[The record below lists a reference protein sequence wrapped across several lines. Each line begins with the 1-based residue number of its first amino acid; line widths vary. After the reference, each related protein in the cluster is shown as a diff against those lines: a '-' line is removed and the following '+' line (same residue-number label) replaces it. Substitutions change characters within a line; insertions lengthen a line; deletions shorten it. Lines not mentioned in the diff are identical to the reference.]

1 MSKNIKT
8 QEAKLDLIT
17 KFLDYANCADAS
29 YAMLQYV
36 FKGIIKYKNDN
47 GNELEKKV
55 DTQRL
60 GDKHNNQNSTYARAI
75 QARFEQNKIVKI
87 EPKYCISLINT
98 CFDSKEITLDNDI
111 SRVGLN
117 DALSK
122 RTIDFVN
129 RFKLLKH
136 QPNTT
141 SGFSATLFEDT
152 KDNNQKIIVIRGT
165 EPTSNF
171 SVDIL
176 DADVDL
182 ALGKVPYNQYL
193 DMIKFYSECVKEFP
207 NIIKDKGLVIVG
219 HSLGGAL
226 AQLLTLSLAS
236 VNSSANVKEIYTFN
250 SPGAKELKALNLNQI
265 YRIDGKIINS
275 DNKEQ
280 ALFYQIRSYKYQ
292 KSIEINLIGY
302 DSNLFQNIKSYFH
315 NKTNLKEHY
324 IFIKTNIIYSKSTN
338 YFYDIF
344 EVDEVFINCVN
355 QLLTNLNIKNILA
368 TSDNTYHIETDT
380 DSDASNTKEVIQDLG
395 VDIDGKHYIVN
406 LGDRFWD
413 SHFLE
418 PTIIELN
425 YILNLMKNKEID
437 NLLEYNINKDEELW
451 TFIKYH
457 NNVLAT
463 ARTRYDDRI
472 LSYFSIPKLSN
483 DFSNSLEYLQIHYLP
498 KEPKKPLFAANI
510 QGFSS
515 TQLQALEEYKIK
527 KAKYDEKLK
536 WYELYKVKYERE
548 QQIFNQKFK
557 EYFSEIIF
565 YQNRLY
571 SHKKTQEKIILNAI
585 IQQINQK
592 DITYFNLYSVIEFL
606 KENKAYYKYIDL
618 NEIQDLILNDLD
630 NKLGYFYCLYVC
642 INLIVLRE
650 DKNTYFTQAT
660 AINNLGYNSTFT
672 KIFILDKE
680 KLNDTYLDARK
691 RLYKSINTLKEKRN
705 EKIKDIQDYLNKEI
719 SLQDNL
725 NNQSFNTK
733 ENDVNLILNEV
744 FNIEQ
749 FYDKNT
755 NTIVLKTNNIK
766 IIFLDKVNLQDLQDN
781 SNNTSFIS
789 MSNLIHIYDN
799 HCDIFAKDRS
809 VLDIKDIEEKYQID
823 FKSLD
828 IKIFLNSTLLTG
840 SNELPNNPFY
850 FGELDQDNTIKQDTP
865 SYYFSPKDESSGLG
879 RLSIF
884 YKNDELCLLNYSI
897 IENSLN
903 IKLECLSKQSLEY
916 KDLISNTLKEQKTT
930 QVDKK
935 QAIAKL
941 HALLENQNLECIHG
955 GKVILKSNKGKTFK
969 DDGVPIMLESDLLNS
984 SIVACPNTIAGVS
997 VPCTKV
1003 VNVKGSLSQKKVN
1016 NEYVILQE
1024 LISACKTDKGF
1035 ALKVSFTPTKF
1046 KFDHSFD
1053 PKEGLGE
1060 QSKNQIELKE
1070 PIIRLHY
1077 KSDRFQKDNL
1087 PIYNLLINN
1096 EKKEQNKALNE
1107 FNIDLKDIED
1117 INILNQFKQD
1127 FSKDYEFKELNL
1139 SFDTNLIKLY
1149 FIIPKNIAKVYKSAY
1164 KEFENK
1170 DLGVGYFTQLHEYDK
1185 IIKNALEDNKELNE
1199 YHFSFLAPAKMQN
1212 LKLQIAQGLDEI
1224 LEDEDRKQELYVCKF
1239 VVVNGVSENNAQ
1251 EIIPDNVIRIQTQD
1265 GSGEFIE
1272 IVFPSQLELNDKP
1285 LEDVSYTFV
1294 PALRGI
1300 KQFFKDTEYLKPRTL
1315 TKDEVLQIV
1324 DKLPKNVRDKRRR
1337 IVENKEELDKLW
1349 KKLTKNSEE
1358 FENKVDKKYGQPIYM
1373 RKLDDQTIIQYK
1385 KTSKSGGETIEINSN
1400 KPRGNL
1406 KTIHIE
1412 NGIKNEI

>member
-1 MSKNIKT
+1 MDR
-8 QEAKLDLIT
+8 ELFIT
-17 KFLDYANCADAS
+17 RLAFIN
-29 YAMLQYV
+29 
-36 FKGIIKYKNDN
+36 ND
-47 GNELEKKV
+47 
-55 DTQRL
+55 
-60 GDKHNNQNSTYARAI
+60 
-75 QARFEQNKIVKI
+75 
-87 EPKYCISLINT
+87 
-98 CFDSKEITLDNDI
+98 EID
-111 SRVGLN
+111 
-117 DALSK
+117 
-122 RTIDFVN
+122 TID
-129 RFKLLKH
+129 K
-136 QPNTT
+136 
-141 SGFSATLFEDT
+141 
-152 KDNNQKIIVIRGT
+152 
-165 EPTSNF
+165 
-171 SVDIL
+171 
-176 DADVDL
+176 
-182 ALGKVPYNQYL
+182 
-193 DMIKFYSECVKEFP
+193 
-207 NIIKDKGLVIVG
+207 
-219 HSLGGAL
+219 
-226 AQLLTLSLAS
+226 
-236 VNSSANVKEIYTFN
+236 NSSIAY
-250 SPGAKELKALNLNQI
+250 LKALYQCENSIAINYNQ
-265 YRIDGKIINS
+265 
-275 DNKEQ
+275 
-280 ALFYQIRSYKYQ
+280 
-292 KSIEINLIGY
+292 
-302 DSNLFQNIKSYFH
+302 
-315 NKTNLKEHY
+315 
-324 IFIKTNIIYSKSTN
+324 
-338 YFYDIF
+338 
-344 EVDEVFINCVN
+344 
-355 QLLTNLNIKNILA
+355 
-368 TSDNTYHIETDT
+368 
-380 DSDASNTKEVIQDLG
+380 
-395 VDIDGKHYIVN
+395 
-406 LGDRFWD
+406 
-413 SHFLE
+413 
-418 PTIIELN
+418 
-425 YILNLMKNKEID
+425 
-437 NLLEYNINKDEELW
+437 EEL
-451 TFIKYH
+451 
-457 NNVLAT
+457 
-463 ARTRYDDRI
+463 
-472 LSYFSIPKLSN
+472 
-483 DFSNSLEYLQIHYLP
+483 
-498 KEPKKPLFAANI
+498 
-510 QGFSS
+510 
-515 TQLQALEEYKIK
+515 
-527 KAKYDEKLK
+527 
-536 WYELYKVKYERE
+536 
-548 QQIFNQKFK
+548 
-557 EYFSEIIF
+557 
-565 YQNRLY
+565 
-571 SHKKTQEKIILNAI
+571 
-585 IQQINQK
+585 
-592 DITYFNLYSVIEFL
+592 
-606 KENKAYYKYIDL
+606 
-618 NEIQDLILNDLD
+618 
-630 NKLGYFYCLYVC
+630 
-642 INLIVLRE
+642 
-650 DKNTYFTQAT
+650 FTQAT

-1107 FNIDLKDIED
+1107 FNIDLKDLKDIED

-1164 KEFENK
+1164 KEFKNK
-1170 DLGVGYFTQLHEYDK
+1170 DLGAGYFTQLHEYDK

-1224 LEDEDRKQELYVCKF
+1224 LED
-1239 VVVNGVSENNAQ
+1239 
-1251 EIIPDNVIRIQTQD
+1251 
-1265 GSGEFIE
+1265 
-1272 IVFPSQLELNDKP
+1272 
-1285 LEDVSYTFV
+1285 
-1294 PALRGI
+1294 
-1300 KQFFKDTEYLKPRTL
+1300 
-1315 TKDEVLQIV
+1315 
-1324 DKLPKNVRDKRRR
+1324 
-1337 IVENKEELDKLW
+1337 
-1349 KKLTKNSEE
+1349 
-1358 FENKVDKKYGQPIYM
+1358 
-1373 RKLDDQTIIQYK
+1373 
-1385 KTSKSGGETIEINSN
+1385 
-1400 KPRGNL
+1400 
-1406 KTIHIE
+1406 
-1412 NGIKNEI
+1412 

>member
-1 MSKNIKT
+1 MDR
-8 QEAKLDLIT
+8 ELFIT
-17 KFLDYANCADAS
+17 RLAFIN
-29 YAMLQYV
+29 
-36 FKGIIKYKNDN
+36 ND
-47 GNELEKKV
+47 
-55 DTQRL
+55 
-60 GDKHNNQNSTYARAI
+60 
-75 QARFEQNKIVKI
+75 
-87 EPKYCISLINT
+87 
-98 CFDSKEITLDNDI
+98 EID
-111 SRVGLN
+111 
-117 DALSK
+117 
-122 RTIDFVN
+122 TID
-129 RFKLLKH
+129 K
-136 QPNTT
+136 
-141 SGFSATLFEDT
+141 
-152 KDNNQKIIVIRGT
+152 
-165 EPTSNF
+165 
-171 SVDIL
+171 
-176 DADVDL
+176 
-182 ALGKVPYNQYL
+182 
-193 DMIKFYSECVKEFP
+193 
-207 NIIKDKGLVIVG
+207 
-219 HSLGGAL
+219 
-226 AQLLTLSLAS
+226 
-236 VNSSANVKEIYTFN
+236 NSSIAY
-250 SPGAKELKALNLNQI
+250 LKALYQCENSIAINYNQ
-265 YRIDGKIINS
+265 
-275 DNKEQ
+275 
-280 ALFYQIRSYKYQ
+280 
-292 KSIEINLIGY
+292 
-302 DSNLFQNIKSYFH
+302 
-315 NKTNLKEHY
+315 
-324 IFIKTNIIYSKSTN
+324 
-338 YFYDIF
+338 
-344 EVDEVFINCVN
+344 
-355 QLLTNLNIKNILA
+355 
-368 TSDNTYHIETDT
+368 
-380 DSDASNTKEVIQDLG
+380 
-395 VDIDGKHYIVN
+395 
-406 LGDRFWD
+406 
-413 SHFLE
+413 
-418 PTIIELN
+418 
-425 YILNLMKNKEID
+425 
-437 NLLEYNINKDEELW
+437 EEL
-451 TFIKYH
+451 
-457 NNVLAT
+457 
-463 ARTRYDDRI
+463 
-472 LSYFSIPKLSN
+472 
-483 DFSNSLEYLQIHYLP
+483 
-498 KEPKKPLFAANI
+498 
-510 QGFSS
+510 
-515 TQLQALEEYKIK
+515 
-527 KAKYDEKLK
+527 
-536 WYELYKVKYERE
+536 
-548 QQIFNQKFK
+548 
-557 EYFSEIIF
+557 
-565 YQNRLY
+565 
-571 SHKKTQEKIILNAI
+571 
-585 IQQINQK
+585 
-592 DITYFNLYSVIEFL
+592 
-606 KENKAYYKYIDL
+606 
-618 NEIQDLILNDLD
+618 
-630 NKLGYFYCLYVC
+630 
-642 INLIVLRE
+642 
-650 DKNTYFTQAT
+650 FTQAT

-755 NTIVLKTNNIK
+755 NTIVLKINNIK

-1096 EKKEQNKALNE
+1096 EKKEQDKALNE
-1107 FNIDLKDIED
+1107 FNIDLKDLKDLKDIED

-1199 YHFSFLAPAKMQN
+1199 YHLTFLAPAKMQN

-1239 VVVNGVSENNAQ
+1239 VVVNGVSENKIKAKNKDVNINNGTKYTNTTKSNNISSSENNAQ

-1294 PALRGI
+1294 PALRGLYSM
-1300 KQFFKDTEYLKPRTL
+1300 FKITSRLNSGLTRQEVVKIIEKLQKDSSGNIRLLK
-1315 TKDEVLQIV
+1315 
-1324 DKLPKNVRDKRRR
+1324 
-1337 IVENKEELDKLW
+1337 NKKELDELWQKLI
-1349 KKLTKNSEE
+1349 KNATKLEEKYIPIKNH
-1358 FENKVDKKYGQPIYM
+1358 KTGQITQEKFIRYKLNDGIDIIY
-1373 RKLDDQTIIQYK
+1373 RTG
-1385 KTSKSGGETIEINSN
+1385 SGSGGETINIYGKNPKLN
-1400 KPRGNL
+1400 
-1406 KTIHIE
+1406 KTIHI
-1412 NGIKNEI
+1412 KP

>member
-1 MSKNIKT
+1 
-8 QEAKLDLIT
+8 
-17 KFLDYANCADAS
+17 
-29 YAMLQYV
+29 
-36 FKGIIKYKNDN
+36 
-47 GNELEKKV
+47 
-55 DTQRL
+55 
-60 GDKHNNQNSTYARAI
+60 
-75 QARFEQNKIVKI
+75 
-87 EPKYCISLINT
+87 
-98 CFDSKEITLDNDI
+98 
-111 SRVGLN
+111 
-117 DALSK
+117 
-122 RTIDFVN
+122 
-129 RFKLLKH
+129 
-136 QPNTT
+136 
-141 SGFSATLFEDT
+141 
-152 KDNNQKIIVIRGT
+152 
-165 EPTSNF
+165 
-171 SVDIL
+171 
-176 DADVDL
+176 
-182 ALGKVPYNQYL
+182 
-193 DMIKFYSECVKEFP
+193 
-207 NIIKDKGLVIVG
+207 
-219 HSLGGAL
+219 
-226 AQLLTLSLAS
+226 
-236 VNSSANVKEIYTFN
+236 
-250 SPGAKELKALNLNQI
+250 
-265 YRIDGKIINS
+265 
-275 DNKEQ
+275 
-280 ALFYQIRSYKYQ
+280 
-292 KSIEINLIGY
+292 
-302 DSNLFQNIKSYFH
+302 
-315 NKTNLKEHY
+315 
-324 IFIKTNIIYSKSTN
+324 
-338 YFYDIF
+338 
-344 EVDEVFINCVN
+344 
-355 QLLTNLNIKNILA
+355 
-368 TSDNTYHIETDT
+368 
-380 DSDASNTKEVIQDLG
+380 
-395 VDIDGKHYIVN
+395 
-406 LGDRFWD
+406 
-413 SHFLE
+413 
-418 PTIIELN
+418 
-425 YILNLMKNKEID
+425 
-437 NLLEYNINKDEELW
+437 
-451 TFIKYH
+451 
-457 NNVLAT
+457 
-463 ARTRYDDRI
+463 
-472 LSYFSIPKLSN
+472 
-483 DFSNSLEYLQIHYLP
+483 
-498 KEPKKPLFAANI
+498 
-510 QGFSS
+510 
-515 TQLQALEEYKIK
+515 
-527 KAKYDEKLK
+527 
-536 WYELYKVKYERE
+536 
-548 QQIFNQKFK
+548 
-557 EYFSEIIF
+557 
-565 YQNRLY
+565 
-571 SHKKTQEKIILNAI
+571 
-585 IQQINQK
+585 
-592 DITYFNLYSVIEFL
+592 
-606 KENKAYYKYIDL
+606 
-618 NEIQDLILNDLD
+618 
-630 NKLGYFYCLYVC
+630 
-642 INLIVLRE
+642 
-650 DKNTYFTQAT
+650 
-660 AINNLGYNSTFT
+660 
-672 KIFILDKE
+672 
-680 KLNDTYLDARK
+680 
-691 RLYKSINTLKEKRN
+691 
-705 EKIKDIQDYLNKEI
+705 
-719 SLQDNL
+719 NL

-766 IIFLDKVNLQDLQDN
+766 IIFLDKVNLQDN

-1096 EKKEQNKALNE
+1096 EKKEQDKALNE
-1107 FNIDLKDIED
+1107 FNIDLKDLKDIED

-1251 EIIPDNVIRIQTQD
+1251 EKITHLSND
-1265 GSGEFIE
+1265 GQNLLKNIE
-1272 IVFPSQLELNDKP
+1272 K
-1285 LEDVSYTFV
+1285 
-1294 PALRGI
+1294 LR
-1300 KQFFKDTEYLKPRTL
+1300 LKPYNDQNGKEITSYVKGATIGYGHLIGQNEWDLYKNGITL
-1315 TKDEVLQIV
+1315 QEA
-1324 DKLPKNVRDKRRR
+1324 DKLFKSDLLPF
-1337 IVENKEELDKLW
+1337 ENAV
-1349 KKLTKNSEE
+1349 KNSINSSLAQNE
-1358 FENKVDKKYGQPIYM
+1358 FDALVILCFNIGIDNFKNSSVAKIINGEKTGYKTLKEAWMAWNKSQNKVMQGLINRRNAEY
-1373 RKLDDQTIIQYK
+1373 KLYIQ
-1385 KTSKSGGETIEINSN
+1385 GGYE
-1400 KPRGNL
+1400 KW
-1406 KTIHIE
+1406 
-1412 NGIKNEI
+1412 

>member
-1 MSKNIKT
+1 M
-8 QEAKLDLIT
+8 
-17 KFLDYANCADAS
+17 
-29 YAMLQYV
+29 
-36 FKGIIKYKNDN
+36 
-47 GNELEKKV
+47 
-55 DTQRL
+55 
-60 GDKHNNQNSTYARAI
+60 
-75 QARFEQNKIVKI
+75 
-87 EPKYCISLINT
+87 
-98 CFDSKEITLDNDI
+98 
-111 SRVGLN
+111 
-117 DALSK
+117 
-122 RTIDFVN
+122 
-129 RFKLLKH
+129 
-136 QPNTT
+136 
-141 SGFSATLFEDT
+141 
-152 KDNNQKIIVIRGT
+152 
-165 EPTSNF
+165 
-171 SVDIL
+171 
-176 DADVDL
+176 
-182 ALGKVPYNQYL
+182 
-193 DMIKFYSECVKEFP
+193 
-207 NIIKDKGLVIVG
+207 
-219 HSLGGAL
+219 
-226 AQLLTLSLAS
+226 
-236 VNSSANVKEIYTFN
+236 
-250 SPGAKELKALNLNQI
+250 
-265 YRIDGKIINS
+265 
-275 DNKEQ
+275 
-280 ALFYQIRSYKYQ
+280 
-292 KSIEINLIGY
+292 
-302 DSNLFQNIKSYFH
+302 
-315 NKTNLKEHY
+315 
-324 IFIKTNIIYSKSTN
+324 
-338 YFYDIF
+338 
-344 EVDEVFINCVN
+344 
-355 QLLTNLNIKNILA
+355 
-368 TSDNTYHIETDT
+368 
-380 DSDASNTKEVIQDLG
+380 
-395 VDIDGKHYIVN
+395 
-406 LGDRFWD
+406 
-413 SHFLE
+413 
-418 PTIIELN
+418 
-425 YILNLMKNKEID
+425 
-437 NLLEYNINKDEELW
+437 
-451 TFIKYH
+451 
-457 NNVLAT
+457 
-463 ARTRYDDRI
+463 
-472 LSYFSIPKLSN
+472 
-483 DFSNSLEYLQIHYLP
+483 
-498 KEPKKPLFAANI
+498 
-510 QGFSS
+510 
-515 TQLQALEEYKIK
+515 
-527 KAKYDEKLK
+527 
-536 WYELYKVKYERE
+536 
-548 QQIFNQKFK
+548 
-557 EYFSEIIF
+557 
-565 YQNRLY
+565 
-571 SHKKTQEKIILNAI
+571 
-585 IQQINQK
+585 
-592 DITYFNLYSVIEFL
+592 
-606 KENKAYYKYIDL
+606 
-618 NEIQDLILNDLD
+618 
-630 NKLGYFYCLYVC
+630 
-642 INLIVLRE
+642 
-650 DKNTYFTQAT
+650 
-660 AINNLGYNSTFT
+660 
-672 KIFILDKE
+672 
-680 KLNDTYLDARK
+680 
-691 RLYKSINTLKEKRN
+691 
-705 EKIKDIQDYLNKEI
+705 
-719 SLQDNL
+719 
-725 NNQSFNTK
+725 
-733 ENDVNLILNEV
+733 
-744 FNIEQ
+744 
-749 FYDKNT
+749 
-755 NTIVLKTNNIK
+755 
-766 IIFLDKVNLQDLQDN
+766 
-781 SNNTSFIS
+781 
-789 MSNLIHIYDN
+789 
-799 HCDIFAKDRS
+799 
-809 VLDIKDIEEKYQID
+809 
-823 FKSLD
+823 
-828 IKIFLNSTLLTG
+828 
-840 SNELPNNPFY
+840 
-850 FGELDQDNTIKQDTP
+850 
-865 SYYFSPKDESSGLG
+865 
-879 RLSIF
+879 
-884 YKNDELCLLNYSI
+884 LNYSI

-1016 NEYVILQE
+1016 NEYAILQE

-1107 FNIDLKDIED
+1107 FNIDLKDLKDLKDIED

-1239 VVVNGVSENNAQ
+1239 VVVNGVSENKIKAKNKDVNINNGTKYTNTTKSNNISSSENNAQ

-1265 GSGEFIE
+1265 GGGEFIE

-1294 PALRGI
+1294 PAL
-1300 KQFFKDTEYLKPRTL
+1300 KFFKDTEYLKPRTL

>member
-1 MSKNIKT
+1 
-8 QEAKLDLIT
+8 
-17 KFLDYANCADAS
+17 
-29 YAMLQYV
+29 
-36 FKGIIKYKNDN
+36 
-47 GNELEKKV
+47 
-55 DTQRL
+55 
-60 GDKHNNQNSTYARAI
+60 
-75 QARFEQNKIVKI
+75 
-87 EPKYCISLINT
+87 
-98 CFDSKEITLDNDI
+98 
-111 SRVGLN
+111 
-117 DALSK
+117 
-122 RTIDFVN
+122 
-129 RFKLLKH
+129 
-136 QPNTT
+136 
-141 SGFSATLFEDT
+141 
-152 KDNNQKIIVIRGT
+152 
-165 EPTSNF
+165 
-171 SVDIL
+171 
-176 DADVDL
+176 
-182 ALGKVPYNQYL
+182 
-193 DMIKFYSECVKEFP
+193 
-207 NIIKDKGLVIVG
+207 
-219 HSLGGAL
+219 
-226 AQLLTLSLAS
+226 
-236 VNSSANVKEIYTFN
+236 
-250 SPGAKELKALNLNQI
+250 
-265 YRIDGKIINS
+265 
-275 DNKEQ
+275 
-280 ALFYQIRSYKYQ
+280 
-292 KSIEINLIGY
+292 
-302 DSNLFQNIKSYFH
+302 
-315 NKTNLKEHY
+315 
-324 IFIKTNIIYSKSTN
+324 
-338 YFYDIF
+338 
-344 EVDEVFINCVN
+344 
-355 QLLTNLNIKNILA
+355 
-368 TSDNTYHIETDT
+368 
-380 DSDASNTKEVIQDLG
+380 
-395 VDIDGKHYIVN
+395 
-406 LGDRFWD
+406 
-413 SHFLE
+413 
-418 PTIIELN
+418 
-425 YILNLMKNKEID
+425 
-437 NLLEYNINKDEELW
+437 
-451 TFIKYH
+451 
-457 NNVLAT
+457 
-463 ARTRYDDRI
+463 
-472 LSYFSIPKLSN
+472 
-483 DFSNSLEYLQIHYLP
+483 
-498 KEPKKPLFAANI
+498 
-510 QGFSS
+510 
-515 TQLQALEEYKIK
+515 
-527 KAKYDEKLK
+527 
-536 WYELYKVKYERE
+536 
-548 QQIFNQKFK
+548 
-557 EYFSEIIF
+557 
-565 YQNRLY
+565 
-571 SHKKTQEKIILNAI
+571 
-585 IQQINQK
+585 
-592 DITYFNLYSVIEFL
+592 
-606 KENKAYYKYIDL
+606 
-618 NEIQDLILNDLD
+618 
-630 NKLGYFYCLYVC
+630 
-642 INLIVLRE
+642 
-650 DKNTYFTQAT
+650 
-660 AINNLGYNSTFT
+660 
-672 KIFILDKE
+672 
-680 KLNDTYLDARK
+680 
-691 RLYKSINTLKEKRN
+691 
-705 EKIKDIQDYLNKEI
+705 
-719 SLQDNL
+719 
-725 NNQSFNTK
+725 
-733 ENDVNLILNEV
+733 ILNEV

-766 IIFLDKVNLQDLQDN
+766 IIFLDKVNLQDN

-1096 EKKEQNKALNE
+1096 EKKEQDKALNE
-1107 FNIDLKDIED
+1107 FNIDLKDLKDIED

-1251 EIIPDNVIRIQTQD
+1251 EKITHLSND
-1265 GSGEFIE
+1265 GQNLLKNIE
-1272 IVFPSQLELNDKP
+1272 K
-1285 LEDVSYTFV
+1285 
-1294 PALRGI
+1294 LR
-1300 KQFFKDTEYLKPRTL
+1300 LKPYNDQNGKEITSYVKGATIGYGHLIGQNEWDLYKNGITL
-1315 TKDEVLQIV
+1315 QEA
-1324 DKLPKNVRDKRRR
+1324 DKLFKSDLLPF
-1337 IVENKEELDKLW
+1337 ENAV
-1349 KKLTKNSEE
+1349 KNSINSSLAQNE
-1358 FENKVDKKYGQPIYM
+1358 FDALVILCFNIGIDNFKNSSVAKIINGEKTGYKTLKEAWMAWNKSQNKVMQGLINRRNAEY
-1373 RKLDDQTIIQYK
+1373 KLYIQ
-1385 KTSKSGGETIEINSN
+1385 GGYE
-1400 KPRGNL
+1400 KW
-1406 KTIHIE
+1406 
-1412 NGIKNEI
+1412 

>member
-1 MSKNIKT
+1 
-8 QEAKLDLIT
+8 
-17 KFLDYANCADAS
+17 
-29 YAMLQYV
+29 
-36 FKGIIKYKNDN
+36 
-47 GNELEKKV
+47 
-55 DTQRL
+55 
-60 GDKHNNQNSTYARAI
+60 
-75 QARFEQNKIVKI
+75 
-87 EPKYCISLINT
+87 
-98 CFDSKEITLDNDI
+98 
-111 SRVGLN
+111 
-117 DALSK
+117 
-122 RTIDFVN
+122 
-129 RFKLLKH
+129 
-136 QPNTT
+136 
-141 SGFSATLFEDT
+141 
-152 KDNNQKIIVIRGT
+152 
-165 EPTSNF
+165 
-171 SVDIL
+171 
-176 DADVDL
+176 
-182 ALGKVPYNQYL
+182 
-193 DMIKFYSECVKEFP
+193 
-207 NIIKDKGLVIVG
+207 
-219 HSLGGAL
+219 
-226 AQLLTLSLAS
+226 
-236 VNSSANVKEIYTFN
+236 
-250 SPGAKELKALNLNQI
+250 
-265 YRIDGKIINS
+265 
-275 DNKEQ
+275 
-280 ALFYQIRSYKYQ
+280 
-292 KSIEINLIGY
+292 
-302 DSNLFQNIKSYFH
+302 
-315 NKTNLKEHY
+315 
-324 IFIKTNIIYSKSTN
+324 
-338 YFYDIF
+338 
-344 EVDEVFINCVN
+344 
-355 QLLTNLNIKNILA
+355 
-368 TSDNTYHIETDT
+368 
-380 DSDASNTKEVIQDLG
+380 
-395 VDIDGKHYIVN
+395 
-406 LGDRFWD
+406 
-413 SHFLE
+413 
-418 PTIIELN
+418 
-425 YILNLMKNKEID
+425 
-437 NLLEYNINKDEELW
+437 
-451 TFIKYH
+451 
-457 NNVLAT
+457 
-463 ARTRYDDRI
+463 
-472 LSYFSIPKLSN
+472 
-483 DFSNSLEYLQIHYLP
+483 
-498 KEPKKPLFAANI
+498 
-510 QGFSS
+510 
-515 TQLQALEEYKIK
+515 
-527 KAKYDEKLK
+527 
-536 WYELYKVKYERE
+536 
-548 QQIFNQKFK
+548 
-557 EYFSEIIF
+557 
-565 YQNRLY
+565 
-571 SHKKTQEKIILNAI
+571 
-585 IQQINQK
+585 
-592 DITYFNLYSVIEFL
+592 
-606 KENKAYYKYIDL
+606 
-618 NEIQDLILNDLD
+618 
-630 NKLGYFYCLYVC
+630 
-642 INLIVLRE
+642 
-650 DKNTYFTQAT
+650 
-660 AINNLGYNSTFT
+660 
-672 KIFILDKE
+672 
-680 KLNDTYLDARK
+680 
-691 RLYKSINTLKEKRN
+691 
-705 EKIKDIQDYLNKEI
+705 EI

-766 IIFLDKVNLQDLQDN
+766 IIFLDKVNLQDN

-1096 EKKEQNKALNE
+1096 EKKEQDKALNE
-1107 FNIDLKDIED
+1107 FNIDLKDLKDIED

-1251 EIIPDNVIRIQTQD
+1251 EKITHLSND
-1265 GSGEFIE
+1265 GQNLLKNIE
-1272 IVFPSQLELNDKP
+1272 K
-1285 LEDVSYTFV
+1285 
-1294 PALRGI
+1294 LR
-1300 KQFFKDTEYLKPRTL
+1300 LKPYNDQNGKEITSYVKGATIGYGHLIGQNEWDLYKNGITL
-1315 TKDEVLQIV
+1315 QEA
-1324 DKLPKNVRDKRRR
+1324 DKLFKSDLLPF
-1337 IVENKEELDKLW
+1337 ENAV
-1349 KKLTKNSEE
+1349 KNSINSSLAQNE
-1358 FENKVDKKYGQPIYM
+1358 FDALVILCFNIGIDNFKNSSVAKIINGEKTGYKTLKEAWMAWNKSQNKVMQGLINRRNAEY
-1373 RKLDDQTIIQYK
+1373 KLYIQ
-1385 KTSKSGGETIEINSN
+1385 GGYE
-1400 KPRGNL
+1400 KW
-1406 KTIHIE
+1406 
-1412 NGIKNEI
+1412 

>member
-1 MSKNIKT
+1 R
-8 QEAKLDLIT
+8 ELFIT
-17 KFLDYANCADAS
+17 RLAFIN
-29 YAMLQYV
+29 
-36 FKGIIKYKNDN
+36 ND
-47 GNELEKKV
+47 
-55 DTQRL
+55 
-60 GDKHNNQNSTYARAI
+60 
-75 QARFEQNKIVKI
+75 
-87 EPKYCISLINT
+87 
-98 CFDSKEITLDNDI
+98 EID
-111 SRVGLN
+111 
-117 DALSK
+117 
-122 RTIDFVN
+122 TID
-129 RFKLLKH
+129 K
-136 QPNTT
+136 
-141 SGFSATLFEDT
+141 
-152 KDNNQKIIVIRGT
+152 
-165 EPTSNF
+165 
-171 SVDIL
+171 
-176 DADVDL
+176 
-182 ALGKVPYNQYL
+182 
-193 DMIKFYSECVKEFP
+193 
-207 NIIKDKGLVIVG
+207 
-219 HSLGGAL
+219 
-226 AQLLTLSLAS
+226 
-236 VNSSANVKEIYTFN
+236 NSSIAY
-250 SPGAKELKALNLNQI
+250 LKALYQCENSIAINYNQ
-265 YRIDGKIINS
+265 
-275 DNKEQ
+275 
-280 ALFYQIRSYKYQ
+280 
-292 KSIEINLIGY
+292 
-302 DSNLFQNIKSYFH
+302 
-315 NKTNLKEHY
+315 
-324 IFIKTNIIYSKSTN
+324 
-338 YFYDIF
+338 
-344 EVDEVFINCVN
+344 
-355 QLLTNLNIKNILA
+355 
-368 TSDNTYHIETDT
+368 
-380 DSDASNTKEVIQDLG
+380 
-395 VDIDGKHYIVN
+395 
-406 LGDRFWD
+406 
-413 SHFLE
+413 
-418 PTIIELN
+418 
-425 YILNLMKNKEID
+425 
-437 NLLEYNINKDEELW
+437 EEL
-451 TFIKYH
+451 
-457 NNVLAT
+457 
-463 ARTRYDDRI
+463 
-472 LSYFSIPKLSN
+472 
-483 DFSNSLEYLQIHYLP
+483 
-498 KEPKKPLFAANI
+498 
-510 QGFSS
+510 
-515 TQLQALEEYKIK
+515 
-527 KAKYDEKLK
+527 
-536 WYELYKVKYERE
+536 
-548 QQIFNQKFK
+548 
-557 EYFSEIIF
+557 
-565 YQNRLY
+565 
-571 SHKKTQEKIILNAI
+571 
-585 IQQINQK
+585 
-592 DITYFNLYSVIEFL
+592 
-606 KENKAYYKYIDL
+606 
-618 NEIQDLILNDLD
+618 
-630 NKLGYFYCLYVC
+630 
-642 INLIVLRE
+642 
-650 DKNTYFTQAT
+650 FTQAT

-897 IENSLN
+897 LENSLN

-1107 FNIDLKDIED
+1107 FNIDLKDLKDIED

-1164 KEFENK
+1164 KEFKNK
-1170 DLGVGYFTQLHEYDK
+1170 DLGAGYFTQLHEYDK
-1185 IIKNALEDNKELNE
+1185 IIKNSLEDNKELNE
-1199 YHFSFLAPAKMQN
+1199 YHFSFLTPAKMQN

-1239 VVVNGVSENNAQ
+1239 VVVNGVSENNTQ
-1251 EIIPDNVIRIQTQD
+1251 EKITHLSND
-1265 GSGEFIE
+1265 GQNLLKNIE
-1272 IVFPSQLELNDKP
+1272 K
-1285 LEDVSYTFV
+1285 
-1294 PALRGI
+1294 LR
-1300 KQFFKDTEYLKPRTL
+1300 LKPYNDQNGKEITSYVKGATIGYGHLIGQNEWDLYKNGITL
-1315 TKDEVLQIV
+1315 QEA
-1324 DKLPKNVRDKRRR
+1324 DKLFKSDLLPF
-1337 IVENKEELDKLW
+1337 ENAV
-1349 KKLTKNSEE
+1349 KNSINSSLAQNE
-1358 FENKVDKKYGQPIYM
+1358 FDALVILCFNIGIDNFKNSSVAKIINGEKTGYKTLKEAWMAWNKSQNKVMQGLINRRNAEY
-1373 RKLDDQTIIQYK
+1373 KLYIQ
-1385 KTSKSGGETIEINSN
+1385 GGYE
-1400 KPRGNL
+1400 KW
-1406 KTIHIE
+1406 
-1412 NGIKNEI
+1412 

>member
-1 MSKNIKT
+1 MDR
-8 QEAKLDLIT
+8 ELFIT
-17 KFLDYANCADAS
+17 RLAFIN
-29 YAMLQYV
+29 
-36 FKGIIKYKNDN
+36 ND
-47 GNELEKKV
+47 
-55 DTQRL
+55 
-60 GDKHNNQNSTYARAI
+60 
-75 QARFEQNKIVKI
+75 
-87 EPKYCISLINT
+87 
-98 CFDSKEITLDNDI
+98 EID
-111 SRVGLN
+111 
-117 DALSK
+117 
-122 RTIDFVN
+122 TID
-129 RFKLLKH
+129 K
-136 QPNTT
+136 
-141 SGFSATLFEDT
+141 
-152 KDNNQKIIVIRGT
+152 
-165 EPTSNF
+165 
-171 SVDIL
+171 
-176 DADVDL
+176 
-182 ALGKVPYNQYL
+182 
-193 DMIKFYSECVKEFP
+193 
-207 NIIKDKGLVIVG
+207 
-219 HSLGGAL
+219 
-226 AQLLTLSLAS
+226 
-236 VNSSANVKEIYTFN
+236 NSSIAY
-250 SPGAKELKALNLNQI
+250 LKALYQCENSIAINYNQ
-265 YRIDGKIINS
+265 
-275 DNKEQ
+275 
-280 ALFYQIRSYKYQ
+280 
-292 KSIEINLIGY
+292 
-302 DSNLFQNIKSYFH
+302 
-315 NKTNLKEHY
+315 
-324 IFIKTNIIYSKSTN
+324 
-338 YFYDIF
+338 
-344 EVDEVFINCVN
+344 
-355 QLLTNLNIKNILA
+355 
-368 TSDNTYHIETDT
+368 
-380 DSDASNTKEVIQDLG
+380 
-395 VDIDGKHYIVN
+395 
-406 LGDRFWD
+406 
-413 SHFLE
+413 
-418 PTIIELN
+418 
-425 YILNLMKNKEID
+425 
-437 NLLEYNINKDEELW
+437 EEL
-451 TFIKYH
+451 
-457 NNVLAT
+457 
-463 ARTRYDDRI
+463 
-472 LSYFSIPKLSN
+472 
-483 DFSNSLEYLQIHYLP
+483 
-498 KEPKKPLFAANI
+498 
-510 QGFSS
+510 
-515 TQLQALEEYKIK
+515 
-527 KAKYDEKLK
+527 
-536 WYELYKVKYERE
+536 
-548 QQIFNQKFK
+548 
-557 EYFSEIIF
+557 
-565 YQNRLY
+565 
-571 SHKKTQEKIILNAI
+571 
-585 IQQINQK
+585 
-592 DITYFNLYSVIEFL
+592 
-606 KENKAYYKYIDL
+606 
-618 NEIQDLILNDLD
+618 
-630 NKLGYFYCLYVC
+630 
-642 INLIVLRE
+642 
-650 DKNTYFTQAT
+650 FTQAT

-897 IENSLN
+897 FRNSLN

-1107 FNIDLKDIED
+1107 FNIDLKDLKDIED

-1164 KEFENK
+1164 KEFKNK
-1170 DLGVGYFTQLHEYDK
+1170 DLGAGYFTQLHEYDK
-1185 IIKNALEDNKELNE
+1185 IIKNSLEDNKELNE

-1239 VVVNGVSENNAQ
+1239 VVVNGVK
-1251 EIIPDNVIRIQTQD
+1251 I
-1265 GSGEFIE
+1265 
-1272 IVFPSQLELNDKP
+1272 
-1285 LEDVSYTFV
+1285 
-1294 PALRGI
+1294 
-1300 KQFFKDTEYLKPRTL
+1300 
-1315 TKDEVLQIV
+1315 
-1324 DKLPKNVRDKRRR
+1324 
-1337 IVENKEELDKLW
+1337 
-1349 KKLTKNSEE
+1349 
-1358 FENKVDKKYGQPIYM
+1358 
-1373 RKLDDQTIIQYK
+1373 
-1385 KTSKSGGETIEINSN
+1385 
-1400 KPRGNL
+1400 
-1406 KTIHIE
+1406 
-1412 NGIKNEI
+1412 

>member
-1 MSKNIKT
+1 MDR
-8 QEAKLDLIT
+8 ELFIT
-17 KFLDYANCADAS
+17 RLAFIN
-29 YAMLQYV
+29 
-36 FKGIIKYKNDN
+36 ND
-47 GNELEKKV
+47 
-55 DTQRL
+55 
-60 GDKHNNQNSTYARAI
+60 
-75 QARFEQNKIVKI
+75 
-87 EPKYCISLINT
+87 
-98 CFDSKEITLDNDI
+98 EID
-111 SRVGLN
+111 
-117 DALSK
+117 
-122 RTIDFVN
+122 TID
-129 RFKLLKH
+129 K
-136 QPNTT
+136 
-141 SGFSATLFEDT
+141 
-152 KDNNQKIIVIRGT
+152 
-165 EPTSNF
+165 
-171 SVDIL
+171 
-176 DADVDL
+176 
-182 ALGKVPYNQYL
+182 
-193 DMIKFYSECVKEFP
+193 
-207 NIIKDKGLVIVG
+207 
-219 HSLGGAL
+219 
-226 AQLLTLSLAS
+226 
-236 VNSSANVKEIYTFN
+236 NSSIAY
-250 SPGAKELKALNLNQI
+250 LKALYQCENSIAINYNQ
-265 YRIDGKIINS
+265 
-275 DNKEQ
+275 
-280 ALFYQIRSYKYQ
+280 
-292 KSIEINLIGY
+292 
-302 DSNLFQNIKSYFH
+302 
-315 NKTNLKEHY
+315 
-324 IFIKTNIIYSKSTN
+324 
-338 YFYDIF
+338 
-344 EVDEVFINCVN
+344 
-355 QLLTNLNIKNILA
+355 
-368 TSDNTYHIETDT
+368 
-380 DSDASNTKEVIQDLG
+380 
-395 VDIDGKHYIVN
+395 
-406 LGDRFWD
+406 
-413 SHFLE
+413 
-418 PTIIELN
+418 
-425 YILNLMKNKEID
+425 
-437 NLLEYNINKDEELW
+437 EEL
-451 TFIKYH
+451 
-457 NNVLAT
+457 
-463 ARTRYDDRI
+463 
-472 LSYFSIPKLSN
+472 
-483 DFSNSLEYLQIHYLP
+483 
-498 KEPKKPLFAANI
+498 
-510 QGFSS
+510 
-515 TQLQALEEYKIK
+515 
-527 KAKYDEKLK
+527 
-536 WYELYKVKYERE
+536 
-548 QQIFNQKFK
+548 
-557 EYFSEIIF
+557 
-565 YQNRLY
+565 
-571 SHKKTQEKIILNAI
+571 
-585 IQQINQK
+585 
-592 DITYFNLYSVIEFL
+592 
-606 KENKAYYKYIDL
+606 
-618 NEIQDLILNDLD
+618 
-630 NKLGYFYCLYVC
+630 
-642 INLIVLRE
+642 
-650 DKNTYFTQAT
+650 FTQAT

-1096 EKKEQNKALNE
+1096 EKKEQDKALNE
-1107 FNIDLKDIED
+1107 FNIDLKDLKDIED
-1117 INILNQFKQD
+1117 LNILNQFKQD

-1251 EIIPDNVIRIQTQD
+1251 EKITHLSND
-1265 GSGEFIE
+1265 GQNLLKNIE
-1272 IVFPSQLELNDKP
+1272 K
-1285 LEDVSYTFV
+1285 
-1294 PALRGI
+1294 LR
-1300 KQFFKDTEYLKPRTL
+1300 LKPYNDQNGKEITSYVKGATIGYGHLIGQNEWDLYKNGITL
-1315 TKDEVLQIV
+1315 QEA
-1324 DKLPKNVRDKRRR
+1324 DKLFKSDLLPF
-1337 IVENKEELDKLW
+1337 ENAV
-1349 KKLTKNSEE
+1349 KNSINSSLAQNE
-1358 FENKVDKKYGQPIYM
+1358 FDALVILCFNIGIDNFKNSSVAKIINGEKTGYKTLKEAWMAWNKSQNKVMQGLINRRNAEY
-1373 RKLDDQTIIQYK
+1373 KLYIQ
-1385 KTSKSGGETIEINSN
+1385 GGYE
-1400 KPRGNL
+1400 KW
-1406 KTIHIE
+1406 
-1412 NGIKNEI
+1412 

>member
-1 MSKNIKT
+1 MIGK
-8 QEAKLDLIT
+8 D
-17 KFLDYANCADAS
+17 FL
-29 YAMLQYV
+29 
-36 FKGIIKYKNDN
+36 
-47 GNELEKKV
+47 
-55 DTQRL
+55 
-60 GDKHNNQNSTYARAI
+60 
-75 QARFEQNKIVKI
+75 
-87 EPKYCISLINT
+87 
-98 CFDSKEITLDNDI
+98 
-111 SRVGLN
+111 
-117 DALSK
+117 
-122 RTIDFVN
+122 
-129 RFKLLKH
+129 
-136 QPNTT
+136 
-141 SGFSATLFEDT
+141 
-152 KDNNQKIIVIRGT
+152 
-165 EPTSNF
+165 
-171 SVDIL
+171 
-176 DADVDL
+176 
-182 ALGKVPYNQYL
+182 
-193 DMIKFYSECVKEFP
+193 YS
-207 NIIKDKGLVIVG
+207 IHKDK
-219 HSLGGAL
+219 
-226 AQLLTLSLAS
+226 
-236 VNSSANVKEIYTFN
+236 
-250 SPGAKELKALNLNQI
+250 
-265 YRIDGKIINS
+265 
-275 DNKEQ
+275 
-280 ALFYQIRSYKYQ
+280 
-292 KSIEINLIGY
+292 KSIYLFCENKSIIDCQSIY
-302 DSNLFQNIKSYFH
+302 D
-315 NKTNLKEHY
+315 
-324 IFIKTNIIYSKSTN
+324 
-338 YFYDIF
+338 
-344 EVDEVFINCVN
+344 
-355 QLLTNLNIKNILA
+355 
-368 TSDNTYHIETDT
+368 
-380 DSDASNTKEVIQDLG
+380 
-395 VDIDGKHYIVN
+395 
-406 LGDRFWD
+406 
-413 SHFLE
+413 
-418 PTIIELN
+418 
-425 YILNLMKNKEID
+425 
-437 NLLEYNINKDEELW
+437 
-451 TFIKYH
+451 
-457 NNVLAT
+457 
-463 ARTRYDDRI
+463 
-472 LSYFSIPKLSN
+472 
-483 DFSNSLEYLQIHYLP
+483 
-498 KEPKKPLFAANI
+498 
-510 QGFSS
+510 
-515 TQLQALEEYKIK
+515 
-527 KAKYDEKLK
+527 
-536 WYELYKVKYERE
+536 ELYKLEATTDFTFE
-548 QQIFNQKFK
+548 ELQN
-557 EYFSEIIF
+557 
-565 YQNRLY
+565 YQ
-571 SHKKTQEKIILNAI
+571 
-585 IQQINQK
+585 
-592 DITYFNLYSVIEFL
+592 
-606 KENKAYYKYIDL
+606 AY
-618 NEIQDLILNDLD
+618 
-630 NKLGYFYCLYVC
+630 
-642 INLIVLRE
+642 
-650 DKNTYFTQAT
+650 
-660 AINNLGYNSTFT
+660 
-672 KIFILDKE
+672 
-680 KLNDTYLDARK
+680 
-691 RLYKSINTLKEKRN
+691 
-705 EKIKDIQDYLNKEI
+705 
-719 SLQDNL
+719 
-725 NNQSFNTK
+725 
-733 ENDVNLILNEV
+733 
-744 FNIEQ
+744 
-749 FYDKNT
+749 
-755 NTIVLKTNNIK
+755 
-766 IIFLDKVNLQDLQDN
+766 
-781 SNNTSFIS
+781 
-789 MSNLIHIYDN
+789 
-799 HCDIFAKDRS
+799 
-809 VLDIKDIEEKYQID
+809 
-823 FKSLD
+823 
-828 IKIFLNSTLLTG
+828 IFLNSTLLTG

-1003 VNVKGSLSQKKVN
+1003 VNVKGSLSHKKVN

-1107 FNIDLKDIED
+1107 FNIDLKDLKDIED

-1164 KEFENK
+1164 KEFKNK
-1170 DLGVGYFTQLHEYDK
+1170 DLGAGYFTQLHEYDK
-1185 IIKNALEDNKELNE
+1185 IIKNSLEDNKELNE
-1199 YHFSFLAPAKMQN
+1199 YHFSFLTPAKMQN

-1239 VVVNGVSENNAQ
+1239 VVVNGVSENNTQEIIPDYVCKFVVVNGVSENNTQ

-1294 PALRGI
+1294 PAL
-1300 KQFFKDTEYLKPRTL
+1300 KFFKDTEYLKPRTL

>member
-1 MSKNIKT
+1 MDR
-8 QEAKLDLIT
+8 ELFIT
-17 KFLDYANCADAS
+17 RLAFIN
-29 YAMLQYV
+29 
-36 FKGIIKYKNDN
+36 ND
-47 GNELEKKV
+47 
-55 DTQRL
+55 
-60 GDKHNNQNSTYARAI
+60 
-75 QARFEQNKIVKI
+75 
-87 EPKYCISLINT
+87 
-98 CFDSKEITLDNDI
+98 EID
-111 SRVGLN
+111 
-117 DALSK
+117 
-122 RTIDFVN
+122 TID
-129 RFKLLKH
+129 K
-136 QPNTT
+136 
-141 SGFSATLFEDT
+141 
-152 KDNNQKIIVIRGT
+152 
-165 EPTSNF
+165 
-171 SVDIL
+171 
-176 DADVDL
+176 
-182 ALGKVPYNQYL
+182 
-193 DMIKFYSECVKEFP
+193 
-207 NIIKDKGLVIVG
+207 
-219 HSLGGAL
+219 
-226 AQLLTLSLAS
+226 
-236 VNSSANVKEIYTFN
+236 NSSIAY
-250 SPGAKELKALNLNQI
+250 LKALYQCENSIAINYNQ
-265 YRIDGKIINS
+265 
-275 DNKEQ
+275 
-280 ALFYQIRSYKYQ
+280 
-292 KSIEINLIGY
+292 
-302 DSNLFQNIKSYFH
+302 
-315 NKTNLKEHY
+315 
-324 IFIKTNIIYSKSTN
+324 
-338 YFYDIF
+338 
-344 EVDEVFINCVN
+344 
-355 QLLTNLNIKNILA
+355 
-368 TSDNTYHIETDT
+368 
-380 DSDASNTKEVIQDLG
+380 
-395 VDIDGKHYIVN
+395 
-406 LGDRFWD
+406 
-413 SHFLE
+413 
-418 PTIIELN
+418 
-425 YILNLMKNKEID
+425 
-437 NLLEYNINKDEELW
+437 EEL
-451 TFIKYH
+451 
-457 NNVLAT
+457 
-463 ARTRYDDRI
+463 
-472 LSYFSIPKLSN
+472 
-483 DFSNSLEYLQIHYLP
+483 
-498 KEPKKPLFAANI
+498 
-510 QGFSS
+510 
-515 TQLQALEEYKIK
+515 
-527 KAKYDEKLK
+527 
-536 WYELYKVKYERE
+536 
-548 QQIFNQKFK
+548 
-557 EYFSEIIF
+557 
-565 YQNRLY
+565 
-571 SHKKTQEKIILNAI
+571 
-585 IQQINQK
+585 
-592 DITYFNLYSVIEFL
+592 
-606 KENKAYYKYIDL
+606 
-618 NEIQDLILNDLD
+618 
-630 NKLGYFYCLYVC
+630 
-642 INLIVLRE
+642 
-650 DKNTYFTQAT
+650 FTQAT

-850 FGELDQDNTIKQDTP
+850 FGELDQDNLIKQDTP

-897 IENSLN
+897 LENSLN

-1107 FNIDLKDIED
+1107 FNIDLKDLKDIED

-1164 KEFENK
+1164 KEFKNK
-1170 DLGVGYFTQLHEYDK
+1170 DLGAGYFTQLHEYDK

-1239 VVVNGVSENNAQ
+1239 VVVNGVSENNTQ
-1251 EIIPDNVIRIQTQD
+1251 EKITHLSND
-1265 GSGEFIE
+1265 GQNLLKNIE
-1272 IVFPSQLELNDKP
+1272 K
-1285 LEDVSYTFV
+1285 
-1294 PALRGI
+1294 LR
-1300 KQFFKDTEYLKPRTL
+1300 LKPYNDQNGKEITSYVKGATIGYGHLIGQNEWDLYKNGITL
-1315 TKDEVLQIV
+1315 QEA
-1324 DKLPKNVRDKRRR
+1324 DKLFKSDLLPF
-1337 IVENKEELDKLW
+1337 ENAV
-1349 KKLTKNSEE
+1349 KNS
-1358 FENKVDKKYGQPIYM
+1358 
-1373 RKLDDQTIIQYK
+1373 
-1385 KTSKSGGETIEINSN
+1385 INSSLAQN
-1400 KPRGNL
+1400 EFDALVILCFNIGIDNFKNSSVAKIINGEKTGYKTL
-1406 KTIHIE
+1406 KE
-1412 NGIKNEI
+1412 A

>member
-1 MSKNIKT
+1 MIGR
-8 QEAKLDLIT
+8 D
-17 KFLDYANCADAS
+17 FL
-29 YAMLQYV
+29 
-36 FKGIIKYKNDN
+36 
-47 GNELEKKV
+47 
-55 DTQRL
+55 
-60 GDKHNNQNSTYARAI
+60 
-75 QARFEQNKIVKI
+75 
-87 EPKYCISLINT
+87 
-98 CFDSKEITLDNDI
+98 
-111 SRVGLN
+111 
-117 DALSK
+117 
-122 RTIDFVN
+122 
-129 RFKLLKH
+129 
-136 QPNTT
+136 
-141 SGFSATLFEDT
+141 
-152 KDNNQKIIVIRGT
+152 
-165 EPTSNF
+165 
-171 SVDIL
+171 
-176 DADVDL
+176 
-182 ALGKVPYNQYL
+182 
-193 DMIKFYSECVKEFP
+193 YS
-207 NIIKDKGLVIVG
+207 IHKDK
-219 HSLGGAL
+219 
-226 AQLLTLSLAS
+226 
-236 VNSSANVKEIYTFN
+236 
-250 SPGAKELKALNLNQI
+250 
-265 YRIDGKIINS
+265 
-275 DNKEQ
+275 
-280 ALFYQIRSYKYQ
+280 
-292 KSIEINLIGY
+292 KSIY
-302 DSNLFQNIKSYFH
+302 LFCENKS
-315 NKTNLKEHY
+315 
-324 IFIKTNIIYSKSTN
+324 II
-338 YFYDIF
+338 D
-344 EVDEVFINCVN
+344 C
-355 QLLTNLNIKNILA
+355 Q
-368 TSDNTYHIETDT
+368 
-380 DSDASNTKEVIQDLG
+380 
-395 VDIDGKHYIVN
+395 
-406 LGDRFWD
+406 
-413 SHFLE
+413 
-418 PTIIELN
+418 
-425 YILNLMKNKEID
+425 
-437 NLLEYNINKDEELW
+437 
-451 TFIKYH
+451 
-457 NNVLAT
+457 
-463 ARTRYDDRI
+463 
-472 LSYFSIPKLSN
+472 SIY
-483 DFSNSLEYLQIHYLP
+483 E
-498 KEPKKPLFAANI
+498 
-510 QGFSS
+510 
-515 TQLQALEEYKIK
+515 
-527 KAKYDEKLK
+527 
-536 WYELYKVKYERE
+536 ELYKLEATTDFTFE
-548 QQIFNQKFK
+548 ELQ
-557 EYFSEIIF
+557 S
-565 YQNRLY
+565 YQ
-571 SHKKTQEKIILNAI
+571 
-585 IQQINQK
+585 
-592 DITYFNLYSVIEFL
+592 
-606 KENKAYYKYIDL
+606 AY
-618 NEIQDLILNDLD
+618 
-630 NKLGYFYCLYVC
+630 
-642 INLIVLRE
+642 
-650 DKNTYFTQAT
+650 
-660 AINNLGYNSTFT
+660 
-672 KIFILDKE
+672 
-680 KLNDTYLDARK
+680 
-691 RLYKSINTLKEKRN
+691 
-705 EKIKDIQDYLNKEI
+705 
-719 SLQDNL
+719 
-725 NNQSFNTK
+725 
-733 ENDVNLILNEV
+733 
-744 FNIEQ
+744 
-749 FYDKNT
+749 
-755 NTIVLKTNNIK
+755 
-766 IIFLDKVNLQDLQDN
+766 
-781 SNNTSFIS
+781 
-789 MSNLIHIYDN
+789 
-799 HCDIFAKDRS
+799 
-809 VLDIKDIEEKYQID
+809 
-823 FKSLD
+823 
-828 IKIFLNSTLLTG
+828 IFLNSTLLTG

-935 QAIAKL
+935 QSIAKL

-969 DDGVPIMLESDLLNS
+969 DDGIPIMLESDLLNS

-1053 PKEGLGE
+1053 PEEGLGE

-1107 FNIDLKDIED
+1107 FNIDLKDLKDIED

-1239 VVVNGVSENNAQ
+1239 VVVNGVSENNTQ

-1294 PALRGI
+1294 PAL
-1300 KQFFKDTEYLKPRTL
+1300 KFFKDTEYLKPRTL

>member
-1 MSKNIKT
+1 MDR
-8 QEAKLDLIT
+8 ELFIT
-17 KFLDYANCADAS
+17 RLAFIN
-29 YAMLQYV
+29 
-36 FKGIIKYKNDN
+36 ND
-47 GNELEKKV
+47 
-55 DTQRL
+55 
-60 GDKHNNQNSTYARAI
+60 
-75 QARFEQNKIVKI
+75 
-87 EPKYCISLINT
+87 
-98 CFDSKEITLDNDI
+98 EID
-111 SRVGLN
+111 
-117 DALSK
+117 
-122 RTIDFVN
+122 TID
-129 RFKLLKH
+129 K
-136 QPNTT
+136 
-141 SGFSATLFEDT
+141 
-152 KDNNQKIIVIRGT
+152 
-165 EPTSNF
+165 
-171 SVDIL
+171 
-176 DADVDL
+176 
-182 ALGKVPYNQYL
+182 
-193 DMIKFYSECVKEFP
+193 
-207 NIIKDKGLVIVG
+207 
-219 HSLGGAL
+219 
-226 AQLLTLSLAS
+226 
-236 VNSSANVKEIYTFN
+236 NSSIAY
-250 SPGAKELKALNLNQI
+250 LKALYQCENSIAINYNQ
-265 YRIDGKIINS
+265 
-275 DNKEQ
+275 E
-280 ALFYQIRSYKYQ
+280 
-292 KSIEINLIGY
+292 
-302 DSNLFQNIKSYFH
+302 
-315 NKTNLKEHY
+315 
-324 IFIKTNIIYSKSTN
+324 
-338 YFYDIF
+338 
-344 EVDEVFINCVN
+344 
-355 QLLTNLNIKNILA
+355 
-368 TSDNTYHIETDT
+368 
-380 DSDASNTKEVIQDLG
+380 DL
-395 VDIDGKHYIVN
+395 
-406 LGDRFWD
+406 
-413 SHFLE
+413 
-418 PTIIELN
+418 
-425 YILNLMKNKEID
+425 
-437 NLLEYNINKDEELW
+437 
-451 TFIKYH
+451 
-457 NNVLAT
+457 
-463 ARTRYDDRI
+463 
-472 LSYFSIPKLSN
+472 
-483 DFSNSLEYLQIHYLP
+483 
-498 KEPKKPLFAANI
+498 
-510 QGFSS
+510 
-515 TQLQALEEYKIK
+515 
-527 KAKYDEKLK
+527 
-536 WYELYKVKYERE
+536 
-548 QQIFNQKFK
+548 
-557 EYFSEIIF
+557 
-565 YQNRLY
+565 
-571 SHKKTQEKIILNAI
+571 
-585 IQQINQK
+585 
-592 DITYFNLYSVIEFL
+592 
-606 KENKAYYKYIDL
+606 
-618 NEIQDLILNDLD
+618 
-630 NKLGYFYCLYVC
+630 
-642 INLIVLRE
+642 
-650 DKNTYFTQAT
+650 FTQAT

-705 EKIKDIQDYLNKEI
+705 EKIKDIQAYLNKEI

-766 IIFLDKVNLQDLQDN
+766 IIFLDKVNLQDN

-884 YKNDELCLLNYSI
+884 YKNDELCLFNYSI
-897 IENSLN
+897 LENSLN

-1096 EKKEQNKALNE
+1096 EKKEQDKALNE

-1149 FIIPKNIAKVYKSAY
+1149 FIIPKNIAKAYKSAY

-1170 DLGVGYFTQLHEYDK
+1170 DLGAGYFIQLHEYDK

-1239 VVVNGVSENNAQ
+1239 VVVNGVK
-1251 EIIPDNVIRIQTQD
+1251 I
-1265 GSGEFIE
+1265 
-1272 IVFPSQLELNDKP
+1272 
-1285 LEDVSYTFV
+1285 
-1294 PALRGI
+1294 
-1300 KQFFKDTEYLKPRTL
+1300 
-1315 TKDEVLQIV
+1315 
-1324 DKLPKNVRDKRRR
+1324 
-1337 IVENKEELDKLW
+1337 
-1349 KKLTKNSEE
+1349 
-1358 FENKVDKKYGQPIYM
+1358 
-1373 RKLDDQTIIQYK
+1373 
-1385 KTSKSGGETIEINSN
+1385 
-1400 KPRGNL
+1400 
-1406 KTIHIE
+1406 
-1412 NGIKNEI
+1412 

>member
-1 MSKNIKT
+1 S
-8 QEAKLDLIT
+8 LL
-17 KFLDYANCADAS
+17 
-29 YAMLQYV
+29 
-36 FKGIIKYKNDN
+36 
-47 GNELEKKV
+47 
-55 DTQRL
+55 
-60 GDKHNNQNSTYARAI
+60 RA
-75 QARFEQNKIVKI
+75 
-87 EPKYCISLINT
+87 
-98 CFDSKEITLDNDI
+98 
-111 SRVGLN
+111 
-117 DALSK
+117 
-122 RTIDFVN
+122 
-129 RFKLLKH
+129 
-136 QPNTT
+136 
-141 SGFSATLFEDT
+141 
-152 KDNNQKIIVIRGT
+152 
-165 EPTSNF
+165 
-171 SVDIL
+171 
-176 DADVDL
+176 
-182 ALGKVPYNQYL
+182 
-193 DMIKFYSECVKEFP
+193 
-207 NIIKDKGLVIVG
+207 
-219 HSLGGAL
+219 
-226 AQLLTLSLAS
+226 
-236 VNSSANVKEIYTFN
+236 
-250 SPGAKELKALNLNQI
+250 
-265 YRIDGKIINS
+265 
-275 DNKEQ
+275 
-280 ALFYQIRSYKYQ
+280 
-292 KSIEINLIGY
+292 
-302 DSNLFQNIKSYFH
+302 
-315 NKTNLKEHY
+315 
-324 IFIKTNIIYSKSTN
+324 
-338 YFYDIF
+338 
-344 EVDEVFINCVN
+344 
-355 QLLTNLNIKNILA
+355 
-368 TSDNTYHIETDT
+368 
-380 DSDASNTKEVIQDLG
+380 
-395 VDIDGKHYIVN
+395 
-406 LGDRFWD
+406 
-413 SHFLE
+413 
-418 PTIIELN
+418 
-425 YILNLMKNKEID
+425 
-437 NLLEYNINKDEELW
+437 
-451 TFIKYH
+451 
-457 NNVLAT
+457 
-463 ARTRYDDRI
+463 
-472 LSYFSIPKLSN
+472 
-483 DFSNSLEYLQIHYLP
+483 
-498 KEPKKPLFAANI
+498 
-510 QGFSS
+510 
-515 TQLQALEEYKIK
+515 
-527 KAKYDEKLK
+527 
-536 WYELYKVKYERE
+536 
-548 QQIFNQKFK
+548 
-557 EYFSEIIF
+557 
-565 YQNRLY
+565 
-571 SHKKTQEKIILNAI
+571 
-585 IQQINQK
+585 
-592 DITYFNLYSVIEFL
+592 
-606 KENKAYYKYIDL
+606 
-618 NEIQDLILNDLD
+618 
-630 NKLGYFYCLYVC
+630 LYVC
-642 INLIVLRE
+642 KEYVFYKE
-650 DKNTYFTQAT
+650 
-660 AINNLGYNSTFT
+660 NNETFLNSSVIGYNSTFT

-680 KLNDTYLDARK
+680 NLNDTYLDARK

-766 IIFLDKVNLQDLQDN
+766 IIFLDKVNLQDN

-1096 EKKEQNKALNE
+1096 EKKEQDKALNE
-1107 FNIDLKDIED
+1107 FNIDLKDLKDIED

-1251 EIIPDNVIRIQTQD
+1251 EKITHLSND
-1265 GSGEFIE
+1265 GQNLLKNIE
-1272 IVFPSQLELNDKP
+1272 K
-1285 LEDVSYTFV
+1285 
-1294 PALRGI
+1294 LR
-1300 KQFFKDTEYLKPRTL
+1300 LKPYNDQNGKEITSYVKGATIGYGHLIGQNEWDLYKNGITL
-1315 TKDEVLQIV
+1315 QEA
-1324 DKLPKNVRDKRRR
+1324 DKLFKSDLLPF
-1337 IVENKEELDKLW
+1337 ENAV
-1349 KKLTKNSEE
+1349 KNSINSSLAQNE
-1358 FENKVDKKYGQPIYM
+1358 FDALVILCFNIGIDNFKNSSVAKIINGEKTGYKTLKEAWMAWNKSQNKVMQGLINRRNAEY
-1373 RKLDDQTIIQYK
+1373 KLYIQ
-1385 KTSKSGGETIEINSN
+1385 GGYE
-1400 KPRGNL
+1400 KW
-1406 KTIHIE
+1406 
-1412 NGIKNEI
+1412 

>member
-1 MSKNIKT
+1 MDR
-8 QEAKLDLIT
+8 ELFIT
-17 KFLDYANCADAS
+17 RLAFIN
-29 YAMLQYV
+29 
-36 FKGIIKYKNDN
+36 ND
-47 GNELEKKV
+47 
-55 DTQRL
+55 
-60 GDKHNNQNSTYARAI
+60 
-75 QARFEQNKIVKI
+75 
-87 EPKYCISLINT
+87 
-98 CFDSKEITLDNDI
+98 EID
-111 SRVGLN
+111 
-117 DALSK
+117 
-122 RTIDFVN
+122 TID
-129 RFKLLKH
+129 K
-136 QPNTT
+136 
-141 SGFSATLFEDT
+141 
-152 KDNNQKIIVIRGT
+152 
-165 EPTSNF
+165 
-171 SVDIL
+171 
-176 DADVDL
+176 
-182 ALGKVPYNQYL
+182 
-193 DMIKFYSECVKEFP
+193 
-207 NIIKDKGLVIVG
+207 
-219 HSLGGAL
+219 
-226 AQLLTLSLAS
+226 
-236 VNSSANVKEIYTFN
+236 NSSIAY
-250 SPGAKELKALNLNQI
+250 LKALYQCENSIAINYNQ
-265 YRIDGKIINS
+265 
-275 DNKEQ
+275 
-280 ALFYQIRSYKYQ
+280 
-292 KSIEINLIGY
+292 
-302 DSNLFQNIKSYFH
+302 
-315 NKTNLKEHY
+315 
-324 IFIKTNIIYSKSTN
+324 
-338 YFYDIF
+338 
-344 EVDEVFINCVN
+344 
-355 QLLTNLNIKNILA
+355 
-368 TSDNTYHIETDT
+368 
-380 DSDASNTKEVIQDLG
+380 
-395 VDIDGKHYIVN
+395 
-406 LGDRFWD
+406 
-413 SHFLE
+413 
-418 PTIIELN
+418 
-425 YILNLMKNKEID
+425 
-437 NLLEYNINKDEELW
+437 EEL
-451 TFIKYH
+451 
-457 NNVLAT
+457 
-463 ARTRYDDRI
+463 
-472 LSYFSIPKLSN
+472 
-483 DFSNSLEYLQIHYLP
+483 
-498 KEPKKPLFAANI
+498 
-510 QGFSS
+510 
-515 TQLQALEEYKIK
+515 
-527 KAKYDEKLK
+527 
-536 WYELYKVKYERE
+536 
-548 QQIFNQKFK
+548 
-557 EYFSEIIF
+557 
-565 YQNRLY
+565 
-571 SHKKTQEKIILNAI
+571 
-585 IQQINQK
+585 
-592 DITYFNLYSVIEFL
+592 
-606 KENKAYYKYIDL
+606 
-618 NEIQDLILNDLD
+618 
-630 NKLGYFYCLYVC
+630 
-642 INLIVLRE
+642 
-650 DKNTYFTQAT
+650 FTQAT

-680 KLNDTYLDARK
+680 NLNDTYLDARK

-766 IIFLDKVNLQDLQDN
+766 IIFLDKVNLQDN

-1096 EKKEQNKALNE
+1096 EKKEQDKALNE
-1107 FNIDLKDIED
+1107 FNIDLKDLKDIED

-1251 EIIPDNVIRIQTQD
+1251 EKITHLSND
-1265 GSGEFIE
+1265 GQNLLKNIE
-1272 IVFPSQLELNDKP
+1272 K
-1285 LEDVSYTFV
+1285 
-1294 PALRGI
+1294 LR
-1300 KQFFKDTEYLKPRTL
+1300 LKPYNDQNGKEITSYVKGATIGYGHLIGQNEWDLYKNGITL
-1315 TKDEVLQIV
+1315 QEA
-1324 DKLPKNVRDKRRR
+1324 DKLFKSDLLP
-1337 IVENKEELDKLW
+1337 
-1349 KKLTKNSEE
+1349 
-1358 FENKVDKKYGQPIYM
+1358 FENAVKFN
-1373 RKLDDQTIIQYK
+1373 KLFLSTERI
-1385 KTSKSGGETIEINSN
+1385 
-1400 KPRGNL
+1400 
-1406 KTIHIE
+1406 
-1412 NGIKNEI
+1412 